1 MFHPIDILGRLMSKD
16 CGWAAS
22 SSNTRGHMIGPLR
35 YTTAT
40 LQTGTWLVLIIYNY
54 KMNSPA
60 QSVWYSR
67 ESPRATRPRR
77 ATRSHGCWLCPDG
90 TAGSKAC
97 LGPEEAGRSHHTP
110 GQISY
115 TPASSPPKQAFL
127 ERRVQRPRWQ
137 YWSSH
142 SHLRYQTLLSKVY
155 NRYIGP
161 MRGKRQYITDGTE
174 TFE

>member
-1 MFHPIDILGRLMSKD
+1 
-16 CGWAAS
+16 
-22 SSNTRGHMIGPLR
+22 
-35 YTTAT
+35 
-40 LQTGTWLVLIIYNY
+40 
-54 KMNSPA
+54 MNSPA

-67 ESPRATRPRR
+67 ESPRVTRPRR

-127 ERRVQRPRWQ
+127 ERHEYRDHVG
-137 YWSSH
+137 S
-142 SHLRYQTLLSKVY
+142 
-155 NRYIGP
+155 IGAH
-161 MRGKRQYITDGTE
+161 IHI
-174 TFE
+174 